1 MGSYLLETET
11 GEEEV
16 LDPGASGAIPIA
28 AVPSVAHPLLQ
39 LLQQTTVA
47 SEGLSSRAGLM
58 AAMVAILHSSSVEL
72 HRRLSAAVRPAHA
85 ARVLAPCIVHLVESA
100 PELQLCHLKA

>member
-11 GEEEV
+11 VEEEV
-16 LDPGASGAIPIA
+16 LDPEASGAIPTVA
-28 AVPSVAHPLLQ
+28 APSVAHPLIQ
-39 LLQQTTVA
+39 LLQQTAA

-58 AAMVAILHSSSVEL
+58 AAVVAILHSGSVEL

-85 ARVLAPCIVHLVESA
+85 ARALAPCIVHLVESA